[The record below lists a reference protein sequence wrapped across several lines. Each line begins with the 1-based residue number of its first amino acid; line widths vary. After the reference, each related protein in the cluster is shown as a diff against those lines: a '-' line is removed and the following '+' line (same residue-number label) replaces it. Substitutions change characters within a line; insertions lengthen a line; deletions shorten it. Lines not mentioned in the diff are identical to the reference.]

1 MYEVYVFFSSAVSI
15 FDPDSNFIT
24 NVLDRLEAVM
34 GISIVSEL
42 DAVSRKLFTAI
53 GFPIKELPVHQN
65 WKANYIMIQWSN
77 GLGSRSPI
85 WKHLFEVFE
94 KVGLLKLGQQIEA
107 FLKGMFVS

>member
-1 MYEVYVFFSSAVSI
+1 MSI
-15 FDPDSNFIT
+15 FDPDSMFIT

-34 GISIVSEL
+34 GISIVSKL
-42 DAVSRKLFTAI
+42 DAVSRKLATAI
-53 GFPIKELPVHQN
+53 GFPAKELHHLARV
-65 WKANYIMIQWSN
+65 IMIRWSN
-77 GLGSRSPI
+77 GLGSCSPL

>member
-1 MYEVYVFFSSAVSI
+1 MSI
-15 FDPDSNFIT
+15 FDPDSKFIT

-42 DAVSRKLFTAI
+42 DAVRRKLVTAI
-53 GFPIKELPVHQN
+53 GFPEKQFFPLYPSSVVN
-65 WKANYIMIQWSN
+65 FIMMRWST
-77 GLGSRSPI
+77 GFGSQSPT

-107 FLKGMFVS
+107 FLKGMFV

>member
-1 MYEVYVFFSSAVSI
+1 MYEVLSFFFPAVSI
-15 FDPDSNFIT
+15 FDPDSKFIT

-42 DAVSRKLFTAI
+42 DTVYRKLATAI
-53 GFPIKELPVHQN
+53 GYPARELPGYRSP
-65 WKANYIMIQWSN
+65 AYIMMVWWSN
-77 GLGSRSPI
+77 GFGSRSPI

>member
-1 MYEVYVFFSSAVSI
+1 MSFFLSFSAVSI
-15 FDPDSNFIT
+15 FDPDSKFIT

-53 GFPIKELPVHQN
+53 GFLLPVHQD
-65 WKANYIMIQWSN
+65 WKANYIMIQWST

-85 WKHLFEVFE
+85 WEHLFEVFE
-94 KVGLLKLGQQIEA
+94 EVGLLKLGQQIEA